1 MSKKWDI
8 QWPASAQTVEAI
20 NANFDALFR
29 LVGRGVTTTAPA
41 ATAGAPISGGTLPD
55 PVTPAHGGTGL
66 TTVSVGALLAGGAG
80 NAWLL
85 LPVGADGQ
93 ALLASSASASGLMWG
108 DVPAGPAGATG
119 STGATGATGPAG
131 ATGSTGAP
139 GATGPAGATGST
151 GAPPSIPLTATT
163 TAYADNSV
171 LGANVAGPVAEA
183 TRPRLHGSMLVG
195 VSLQV
200 RARVSSPDGGTVTL
214 HLRDVTNNVDV
225 GASVATALT
234 ANVVT
239 PITFRAVP
247 SDGAAE
253 YELWWEATTAPVNLC
268 PGSAF
273 LEVL

>member
-66 TTVSVGALLAGGAG
+66 TTVSAGALLAGGAG

-119 STGATGATGPAG
+119 STGAT
-131 ATGSTGAP
+131 